1 MQTYYNRERKK
12 GKHLTLVERCIIE
25 ANLKEEKTHKEIAER
40 IGVSTK
46 TIQREV
52 KRGTVELLNS
62 DLTVKKEYVAEFANQ
77 KYRDKQK
84 AKEGI
89 LKIGSMQKLAN
100 DIEKLIIKE
109 KYSPFAALEVLK
121 KKYEI
126 PFGWRTLY
134 NYIYKKIF
142 LKLRKKHLPYNK
154 KYERHEE
161 VEKRIKKNGG
171 RSIEERSERIE
182 TREELGHWEMDTVV
196 GKKGSKACLL
206 VLTERVSRKEII
218 LKLPEKKSSCVVDG
232 LKQIRERFKKS
243 FCKRFKSITS
253 DNGSEFMDSKSIE
266 EMGIAYFYAH
276 SYCSYER
283 GSNENNNRFI
293 RRFIRKGTDIGK
305 CSKAYIKKI
314 EKYINAYPR
323 KQFCGKSAD
332 EVYKELFA

>member
-12 GKHLTLVERCIIE
+12 GKQLTLLERCIIE
-25 ANLKEEKTHKEIAER
+25 ANLKEKKTHKEISER

-62 DLTVKKEYVAEFANQ
+62 DLTVRKEYVAEFAHQ
-77 KYRDKQK
+77 RYRNNQK

-89 LKIGSMQKLAN
+89 LKIGSMQELAN
-100 DIEKLIIKE
+100 EIEKLIIKE

-121 KKYEI
+121 KRYEI

-134 NYIYKKIF
+134 NYIYKKVF

-154 KYERHEE
+154 KYERREKT
-161 VEKRIKKNGG
+161 EKRIKKSGG
-171 RSIEERSERIE
+171 RSIEERSESIE
-182 TREELGHWEMDTVV
+182 RREELGHWEMDTVV

-218 LKLPEKKSSCVVDG
+218 LKLSEKKSSCVVNG
-232 LKQIRERFKKS
+232 LKHIRERFKKS
-243 FCKRFKSITS
+243 FHKRFKSITS

-266 EMGIAYFYAH
+266 EMGIVYFYAH

-305 CSKAYIKKI
+305 YSKRCIKKI

-323 KQFCGKSAD
+323 KQFGGKSAD
-332 EVYKELFA
+332 EMYKELFA

>member
-25 ANLKEEKTHKEIAER
+25 ADLKEKKTHKEISER

-52 KRGTVELLNS
+52 KRGSVELLNS
-62 DLTVKKEYVAEFANQ
+62 DLTVRKEYVAEFAHQ

-161 VEKRIKKNGG
+161 LEKRIKKNGG
-171 RSIEERSERIE
+171 RSIEE
-182 TREELGHWEMDTVV
+182 
-196 GKKGSKACLL
+196 
-206 VLTERVSRKEII
+206 
-218 LKLPEKKSSCVVDG
+218 
-232 LKQIRERFKKS
+232 
-243 FCKRFKSITS
+243 
-253 DNGSEFMDSKSIE
+253 
-266 EMGIAYFYAH
+266 MGTAYFYAH

-323 KQFCGKSAD
+323 KQFGGKSAD
-332 EVYKELFA
+332 EVYKELFT

>member
-25 ANLKEEKTHKEIAER
+25 ADLKEKKTHKEISER

-52 KRGTVELLNS
+52 KRGSVELLNS
-62 DLTVKKEYVAEFANQ
+62 DLTVRKEYVAEFAHQ

-89 LKIGSMQKLAN
+89 LKIGSMQELAN
-100 DIEKLIIKE
+100 DIENLIIKE

-121 KKYEI
+121 KRYEI

-161 VEKRIKKNGG
+161 VEKCIKKNGG
-171 RSIEERSERIE
+171 RSIEEI
-182 TREELGHWEMDTVV
+182 
-196 GKKGSKACLL
+196 
-206 VLTERVSRKEII
+206 
-218 LKLPEKKSSCVVDG
+218 
-232 LKQIRERFKKS
+232 
-243 FCKRFKSITS
+243 
-253 DNGSEFMDSKSIE
+253 
-266 EMGIAYFYAH
+266 GIAYFYAH

-293 RRFIRKGTDIGK
+293 RRFIKKGTDIGQY
-305 CSKAYIKKI
+305 SKAFIKKI
-314 EKYINAYPR
+314 ESYMNAYPR
-323 KQFCGKSAD
+323 KQFGGKSAD
-332 EVYKELFA
+332 EVYKELFT

>member
-25 ANLKEEKTHKEIAER
+25 ADLKEKKTHKEISER

-52 KRGTVELLNS
+52 KRGSVELLNS
-62 DLTVKKEYVAEFANQ
+62 DLTVRKEYVAEFAHQ

-89 LKIGSMQKLAN
+89 LKIGSMQELAN
-100 DIEKLIIKE
+100 DIENLIIKE

-161 VEKRIKKNGG
+161 LEKRIKKNGG
-171 RSIEERSERIE
+171 RSIEE
-182 TREELGHWEMDTVV
+182 
-196 GKKGSKACLL
+196 
-206 VLTERVSRKEII
+206 
-218 LKLPEKKSSCVVDG
+218 
-232 LKQIRERFKKS
+232 
-243 FCKRFKSITS
+243 
-253 DNGSEFMDSKSIE
+253 
-266 EMGIAYFYAH
+266 MGTAYFYAH

-323 KQFCGKSAD
+323 KQFGGKSAD
-332 EVYKELFA
+332 EVYKELFT

>member
-1 MQTYYNRERKK
+1 M
-12 GKHLTLVERCIIE
+12 
-25 ANLKEEKTHKEIAER
+25 
-40 IGVSTK
+40 
-46 TIQREV
+46 
-52 KRGTVELLNS
+52 
-62 DLTVKKEYVAEFANQ
+62 AEFAHQ
-77 KYRDKQK
+77 KYRNKQK
-84 AKEGI
+84 AKEGT
-89 LKIGSMQKLAN
+89 LKIGSMQELAN
-100 DIEKLIIKE
+100 YIENLIIIE
-109 KYSPFAALEVLK
+109 KYSPFVALEVLK

-161 VEKRIKKNGG
+161 LEKRIKKNGG
-171 RSIEERSERIE
+171 RSIEERYKRIE
-182 TREELGHWEMDTVV
+182 TRKELGHWEMDTVV
-196 GKKGSKACLL
+196 GKKASKACLF

-218 LKLPEKKSSCVVDG
+218 LKLPEKKLSCVVDG

-305 CSKAYIKKI
+305 CGKAYVKKI

-332 EVYKELFA
+332 EVHKELFA

>member
-1 MQTYYNRERKK
+1 M
-12 GKHLTLVERCIIE
+12 
-25 ANLKEEKTHKEIAER
+25 
-40 IGVSTK
+40 
-46 TIQREV
+46 
-52 KRGTVELLNS
+52 
-62 DLTVKKEYVAEFANQ
+62 
-77 KYRDKQK
+77 
-84 AKEGI
+84 
-89 LKIGSMQKLAN
+89 
-100 DIEKLIIKE
+100 
-109 KYSPFAALEVLK
+109 
-121 KKYEI
+121 
-126 PFGWRTLY
+126 
-134 NYIYKKIF
+134 
-142 LKLRKKHLPYNK
+142 
-154 KYERHEE
+154 
-161 VEKRIKKNGG
+161 EKRIKKNGG

-182 TREELGHWEMDTVV
+182 SREELGHWEMDTVV

-266 EMGIAYFYAH
+266 EMGIVYFYAH

-305 CSKAYIKKI
+305 CSKACIKKI

-323 KQFCGKSAD
+323 KQFGGKSAD
-332 EVYKELFA
+332 EVYKELFT

>member
-25 ANLKEEKTHKEIAER
+25 ANLKEKKTHKEISER

-62 DLTVKKEYVAEFANQ
+62 DLTVKKEYVAELAHH

-100 DIEKLIIKE
+100 DIENLIIKE

-121 KKYEI
+121 KRYEI

-154 KYERHEE
+154 KYERYEE

-206 VLTERVSRKEII
+206 VLTESFLYTINRSR
-218 LKLPEKKSSCVVDG
+218 D
-232 LKQIRERFKKS
+232 
-243 FCKRFKSITS
+243 
-253 DNGSEFMDSKSIE
+253 
-266 EMGIAYFYAH
+266 
-276 SYCSYER
+276 
-283 GSNENNNRFI
+283 
-293 RRFIRKGTDIGK
+293 
-305 CSKAYIKKI
+305 
-314 EKYINAYPR
+314 
-323 KQFCGKSAD
+323 
-332 EVYKELFA
+332 

>member
-25 ANLKEEKTHKEIAER
+25 ANLKEKKTHKEISER

-52 KRGTVELLNS
+52 KRGSVELLNS
-62 DLTVKKEYVAEFANQ
+62 DLTVRKEYVAEFAHQ

-89 LKIGSMQKLAN
+89 LKIGSMQELAN
-100 DIEKLIIKE
+100 DIENLIIKE

-121 KKYEI
+121 KRYEI

-161 VEKRIKKNGG
+161 LEKRIKKNGG
-171 RSIEERSERIE
+171 RSIEE
-182 TREELGHWEMDTVV
+182 
-196 GKKGSKACLL
+196 
-206 VLTERVSRKEII
+206 
-218 LKLPEKKSSCVVDG
+218 
-232 LKQIRERFKKS
+232 
-243 FCKRFKSITS
+243 
-253 DNGSEFMDSKSIE
+253 
-266 EMGIAYFYAH
+266 MGTAYFYAH

-323 KQFCGKSAD
+323 KQFGGKSAD
-332 EVYKELFA
+332 EVYKELFT

>member
-25 ANLKEEKTHKEIAER
+25 ANLKEKKTHKEISER

-62 DLTVKKEYVAEFANQ
+62 DLTVREEYVAEFAHQ
-77 KYRDKQK
+77 KYRDKQN

-89 LKIGSMQKLAN
+89 LKIGSMHELAN
-100 DIEKLIIKE
+100 DIENLIIKE

-154 KYERHEE
+154 KYERSKKA
-161 VEKRIKKNGG
+161 EKRIKKNGG
-171 RSIEERSERIE
+171 RSIEERSESIE
-182 TREELGHWEMDTVV
+182 SRKEAGHWEMDTVV
-196 GKKGSKACLL
+196 GKRGSRACLL

-218 LKLPEKKSSCVVDG
+218 IKLSEKKASCVVEG
-232 LKQIRERFKKS
+232 LRQIRKRFKKS
-243 FCKRFKSITS
+243 FHKRFKSITS
-253 DNGSEFMDSKSIE
+253 DNGAEFMDSGSIE
-266 EMGIAYFYAH
+266 GMGVAYFYAH

-293 RRFIRKGTDIGK
+293 RRFIKKGADIGK
-305 CSKAYIKKI
+305 YSKAYIKKI
-314 EKYINAYPR
+314 ETYMNAYPR
-323 KQFCGKSAD
+323 KQFGGKSAD
-332 EVYKELFA
+332 EVYREIFV

>member
-25 ANLKEEKTHKEIAER
+25 ANLKEKKTHKEISER

-62 DLTVKKEYVAEFANQ
+62 DLTVKKEYVAELAHQ

-100 DIEKLIIKE
+100 DIENLIIKE

-121 KKYEI
+121 KRYEI

-171 RSIEERSERIE
+171 RSIEE
-182 TREELGHWEMDTVV
+182 
-196 GKKGSKACLL
+196 
-206 VLTERVSRKEII
+206 
-218 LKLPEKKSSCVVDG
+218 
-232 LKQIRERFKKS
+232 
-243 FCKRFKSITS
+243 
-253 DNGSEFMDSKSIE
+253 
-266 EMGIAYFYAH
+266 MGTAYFYAH

-323 KQFCGKSAD
+323 KQFGGKSAD
-332 EVYKELFA
+332 EGYKELFT